1 MAKESSAKGCSIKT
15 LNKEGSSVKQR
26 EIALWTSGEHFY
38 TSAAF
43 CSFERLPELPWMMT
57 CEDWLFFFLHSLFG
71 LCNINLLPISVGAGC
86 KGRWQARH
94 NCWESWR
101 ASAKLPDST
110 IRTLR
115 GGRKKNLTMLPKNCL
130 PVIVTAIRAAG
141 GHPWHVTYP
150 ELLKLTPPKIP
161 KRNRVWGWGKPSY
174 KVSVYKTLMSG
185 CGL

>member
-1 MAKESSAKGCSIKT
+1 MQHKNT
-15 LNKEGSSVKQR
+15 KQR
-26 EIALWTSGEHFY
+26 RIISETDRNCPLNIRWTFLHLCCFLQLWAVTRTAMDDDLWGLAL
-38 TSAAF
+38 
-43 CSFERLPELPWMMT
+43 
-57 CEDWLFFFLHSLFG
+57 FFLHSLFG

-86 KGRWQARH
+86 KGRWQTRH

-101 ASAKLPDST
+101 ASAKLPDSA

-115 GGRKKNLTMLPKNCL
+115 GGREKNLTMLPKNCL

-161 KRNRVWGWGKPSY
+161 KRKGVWGWGKPSY